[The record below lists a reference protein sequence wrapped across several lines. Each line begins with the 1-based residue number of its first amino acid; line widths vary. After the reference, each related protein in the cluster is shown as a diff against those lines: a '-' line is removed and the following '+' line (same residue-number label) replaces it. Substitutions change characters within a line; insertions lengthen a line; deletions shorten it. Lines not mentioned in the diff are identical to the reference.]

1 MTELDERPAA
11 SDFSSDFQAE
21 SRKETSATIL
31 RMIQAIRGNGHD
43 DLASFL
49 GISKDAIYKAERQAK
64 IPPHWFIV
72 IGKRIGISIDWL
84 VTGSGCTHPGEA
96 DVAPAEMQME
106 PARAGVMRA
115 GDRLATPVIQ
125 PEAYAN
131 VLSAQAEEIAV
142 LRQENRELRQE
153 NRELLKENAD
163 LRVTV
168 AEMRARAAP
177 ERDASKEMPE
187 EEARKSA

>member
-1 MTELDERPAA
+1 MIELDKESPA
-11 SDFSSDFQAE
+11 SDFPSDFQAE
-21 SRKETSATIL
+21 SRKEASETIS
-31 RMIQAIRGNGHD
+31 RMIQAIRGKSQD
-43 DLASFL
+43 ELASFL

-64 IPPHWFIV
+64 VPPHWFLT
-72 IGKRIGISIDWL
+72 IGKKSGISIDWL
-84 VTGSGCTHPGEA
+84 VTGEGPMRPGEA
-96 DVAPAEMQME
+96 AVAPAEMQME

-115 GDRLATPVIQ
+115 GDRLTTPVVQ
-125 PEAYAN
+125 PEAYAQ
-131 VLSAQAEEIAV
+131 VLSAQADEIAV
-142 LRQENRELRQE
+142 LRQENRELRLE